1 MKFVD
6 LRMKRFEEA
15 ASALSR
21 AMPRRAAIRRL
32 GAGGLA
38 AGLFAGLR
46 AGAVDAQSSLTSA
59 ATEAAARRAINA
71 INQALSVGDM
81 TVLDLAFAPDYV
93 NHTPHRSPQSG
104 QLFTADLAG
113 LEASLVELRATVPD
127 AVLLVDDVIASGD
140 TAAVRATFRGTVDP
154 AVLSL
159 PAGTGGRLVIGG
171 AAFARIVNGL
181 VVESWDYND
190 AAEIVGAIPQVTPEP
205 TVEPTPP
212 PVEGGEA
219 REIQDVQAVSLQGVG
234 TLLIAQGDTESLTIE
249 AEPKVLRRIETEVRG
264 GTLTIRPARSFTT
277 REAIT
282 YHLMVKQLSAIELS
296 GAGVVEVP
304 ALSSEQ
310 LRLTLD
316 QAGSLTIEQLTA
328 TTLEVASSGNGAIT
342 LAGSVDQQTV
352 TLSGAAQYDASG
364 LQSRAAAISAD
375 GAAQAVVNVTETLQA
390 SAGGAARI
398 QYIGNPEVSEDVSAA
413 GSVVNAG

>member
-1 MKFVD
+1 
-6 LRMKRFEEA
+6 MKRFEEA
-15 ASALSR
+15 ADALSR

-38 AGLFAGLR
+38 AGLFVGLR
-46 AGAVDAQSSLTSA
+46 AGAVEAQSSLTSA

-190 AAEIVGAIPQVTPEP
+190 AAEILGATAGPTPEP
-205 TVEPTPP
+205 EPTAEPTAP

-219 REIQDVQAVSLQGVG
+219 REVKDIQAVALEGVG
-234 TLLIAQGDTESLTIE
+234 TLLIAQGDTESLIIE